1 MGATIKRWPNAGKD
15 TRLPLMNLDAVSMRF
30 GDFTALNELSFAMEE
45 GEVLGVAGP
54 NGAGK
59 TTLMNVC
66 TGGLRASA
74 GRVLLKGKDVTGLR
88 RHARCAAGISQTF
101 QIPKLIESITVGEN
115 LLAGHV
121 FGSPDRK
128 SQSNIDLDQVIQLVG
143 LSDEI
148 SMPAHQADLLTRK
161 RIMLGAALAT
171 GPKLLFL
178 DEPLGGLN
186 GREIE
191 QLLDVIR
198 AARAQLS
205 ITVVMVEHKTRALAD
220 IADRILILNFGEL
233 VMLDTPGVV
242 LNDDHVVE
250 IYLGKKH
257 DA

>member
-1 MGATIKRWPNAGKD
+1 M
-15 TRLPLMNLDAVSMRF
+15 PLMNLDTVSMRF
-30 GDFTALNELSFAMEE
+30 GEFTALNDVSFAMEE

-74 GRVLLKGKDVTGLR
+74 GRVLLEGKDVTGLR

-101 QIPKLIESITVGEN
+101 QIPKLIDSITVGEN
-115 LLAGHV
+115 LLAGHI
-121 FGSPDRK
+121 FGSADKK
-128 SQSNIDLDQVIQLVG
+128 SRSKIDLDHVIQLVG

-148 SMPAHQADLLTRK
+148 SMPAHKADLLTRK

-186 GREIE
+186 GEEIA

-198 AARAQLS
+198 VARAQLS

-220 IADRILILNFGEL
+220 IADRILILNFGKF
-233 VMLDTPGVV
+233 VMLDSPGVV